1 MVDHERNALL
11 KEVFDRLPAMVFV
24 VDGEVRIQDYNHAAA
39 NLLQAERQTV
49 LKQRA
54 GTILHCVNSVA
65 AQQECGTTP
74 FCPDCVIREAVTAAC
89 RDNRTVRRRKRMEL
103 VSKNSE
109 RQLLYALITASPL
122 TYNKRSLALLQI
134 EDISEIAEL
143 QRLVP
148 ICLSCQKVRDD
159 QASWIRLEAYFKNCW
174 DLNFSHGYCP
184 DCLDREMSRLGAAR
198 PGSAGTPQP

>member
-11 KEVFDRLPAMVFV
+11 QEVFDRLPAMVFV
-24 VDGEVRIQDYNHAAA
+24 VDPDIKILEYNHAAA
-39 NLLQAERQTV
+39 NLLQAERHTI

-74 FCPDCVIREAVTAAC
+74 FCPDCVILEAVTAAC
-89 RDNRTVRRRKRMEL
+89 LENRTVRRRKRMEL
-103 VSKNSE
+103 VVNGEK
-109 RQLLYALITASPL
+109 QLLYALITASPL
-122 TYNKRSLALLQI
+122 TLHKRPLALLQI
-134 EDISEIAEL
+134 EDISEVAEL

-159 QASWIRLEAYFKNCW
+159 QESWVRLEAYFKSCW

-184 DCLDREMSRLGAAR
+184 ECLGREMSRLGA
-198 PGSAGTPQP
+198 PPESAGTPQP